1 MIAFRRSALGLA
13 GIGCWLFLSGCLT
26 AEVETRV
33 SRNLSAVRSYRLRL
47 DPVPARLYSTTPG
60 MFSLPGQELDKQPG
74 VEVIEKRES
83 LDRQGGLEL
92 LWTYRA
98 PRPEN
103 FSTSN
108 DSLWLSR
115 RRSGWWIYYSY
126 YERISPRGDSVGL
139 AGPGGGSFRAVL
151 VLPGQVKECNGDSSD
166 GTRVLWI
173 RSMESA
179 ARQGLVM
186 SAQSREIDPLILL
199 VLALVG
205 GGLMLLAVS
214 RRKPAQTTVSAT
226 E

>member
-1 MIAFRRSALGLA
+1 MISRRRCAFGLA

-47 DPVPARLYSTTPG
+47 DPVPARLYRASPG
-60 MFSLPGQELDKQPG
+60 IFSLPGQELEKLPG
-74 VEVIEKRES
+74 VEVVEKRES

-92 LWTYRA
+92 RWTYRA
-98 PRPEN
+98 NRPES
-103 FSTSN
+103 FSTGK

-126 YERISPRGDSVGL
+126 YERISPRSDSIRL
-139 AGPGGGSFRAVL
+139 TEPGGGSFRAVL
-151 VLPGQVKECNGDSSD
+151 VMPGEVKECNGDSSD
-166 GTRVLWI
+166 GTRVLWS

-179 ARQGLVM
+179 AGEGLVM
-186 SAQSREIDPLILL
+186 SAQSREIDSLILL

-214 RRKPAQTTVSAT
+214 RRKPVQPTASAT
-226 E
+226 D

>member
-1 MIAFRRSALGLA
+1 MIAYRRCGLGLA

-26 AEVETRV
+26 TEVETRV

-47 DPVPARLYSTTPG
+47 DPVPARLYRTTPG
-60 MFSLPGQELDKQPG
+60 MFNLPGQELEKLPG
-74 VEVIEKRES
+74 VEVVEKRET

-103 FSTSN
+103 FSAGN

-126 YERISPRGDSVGL
+126 YERISPRSDSAGL
-139 AGPGGGSFRAVL
+139 AEPGGGSFRAVL
-151 VLPGQVKECNGDSSD
+151 VLPGQVKECNGDSAND
-166 GTRVLWI
+166 TRVLWI

-179 ARQGLVM
+179 AREGLVM

-199 VLALVG
+199 GLALVV
-205 GGLMLLAVS
+205 GGLMLSAVS
-214 RRKPAQTTVSAT
+214 LRKPAPPMASAK